1 MASVQGVKISLP
13 EMQAFRGRLDQDN
26 EAIKRQLAAVKNS
39 MDYLHGTE
47 IWKSEGGDAIQ
58 RKFSELYPRFE
69 KFYNTVRDYI
79 EFLDS
84 TIEKYDVT
92 EGAVVADTR
101 TVSDW
106 K

>member
-1 MASVQGVKISLP
+1 MANVAGVKVSLP
-13 EMQAFRGRLDQDN
+13 EMQSFRNRVDHDN
-26 EAIKRQLAAVKNS
+26 ETIKTKLSAVRQS

-47 IWKSEGGDAIQ
+47 IWKSQGGDEIQ
-58 RKFSELYPRFE
+58 RKFAELAPRFD
-69 KFYNTVRDYI
+69 KFYQTVREYI
-79 EFLDS
+79 EFLDR
-84 TIEKYDVT
+84 TIDKYDVT

>member
-1 MASVQGVKISLP
+1 MANVVGVKVSLP
-13 EMQAFRGRLDQDN
+13 EMQSFRRSVEQDN
-26 EAIKRQLAAVKNS
+26 ETIKTKLSAVRTS

-47 IWKSEGGDAIQ
+47 IWKSEGGDEIQ
-58 RKFSELYPRFE
+58 RKFAELAPRFD

-79 EFLDS
+79 DFLDR

>member
-1 MASVQGVKISLP
+1 MASVQGVKISIP
-13 EMQAFRGRLDQDN
+13 EMQAFRGKVDQDN
-26 EAIKRQLAAVKNS
+26 ETIRTQLGAVKQS

-47 IWKSEGGDAIQ
+47 IWKSEGGDEIQ
-58 RKFSELYPRFE
+58 RKFTELYPRFD

-79 EFLDS
+79 EFLDR
-84 TIEKYDVT
+84 TMEKYDVT
-92 EGAVVADTR
+92 ESAVVADTR